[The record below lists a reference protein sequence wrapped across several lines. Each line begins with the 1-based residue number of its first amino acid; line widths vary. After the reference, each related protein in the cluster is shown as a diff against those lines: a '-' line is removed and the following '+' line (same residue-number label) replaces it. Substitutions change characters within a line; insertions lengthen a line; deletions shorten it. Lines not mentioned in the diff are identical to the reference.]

1 MSKSV
6 KMIIGVVAA
15 VAIPFAAPALAAMV
29 SASTAFG
36 GALAAG
42 ASALGTT
49 ATSGLIGAG
58 LGAASAAATGGDIG
72 KGALFGG
79 LGGGLGGYASAA
91 KAAQAGQAATQ
102 ATQAGQAAIQT
113 TAPVGT
119 GTVLAAT
126 PEAAAGGLS
135 GSFTPAAGAG
145 IMQAAP
151 GQTGGALAGLGTSG
165 SSAIQFGGGV
175 SVPTTVAPAAN
186 PSFGSRMVSGVK
198 DAWNTAT
205 TPENLAN
212 TAMSGAKYLTGSAL
226 AGSGMSS
233 ADEAMMREQRQEL
246 KRAQEVNEA
255 ATAARMEQGLKLTR
269 EADYYDPE
277 YMGLQRA
284 RQAQLR
290 GARIK
295 QAGVRGLDTSNR
307 QAENR
312 RYDLGTS
319 RETGTGYDQGYQ
331 SGVQQRTSTRAAG
344 VGLLPTSYPTTNAQY
359 AGLALESKVAEDR
372 RRQRARDIGN
382 LFGDFSGQRQTDP
395 KQLGG

>member
-29 SASTAFG
+29 AGSTAFG

-42 ASALGTT
+42 ASAIGTT
-49 ATSGLIGAG
+49 ATSGIIGAG

-91 KAAQAGQAATQ
+91 KAAQAGQAAQ
-102 ATQAGQAAIQT
+102 AAQAGSTAAQA
-113 TAPVGT
+113 APVGT
-119 GTVLAAT
+119 GTVLAAA

-145 IMQAAP
+145 IMPAAP

-165 SSAIQFGGGV
+165 SNAIQFGGGI
-175 SVPTTVAPAAN
+175 SVPTTVAPTAN
-186 PSFGSRMVSGVK
+186 PSVGERFVSGVK
-198 DAWNTAT
+198 NAWDKAT
-205 TPENLAN
+205 TAENLAD
-212 TAMSGAKYLTGSAL
+212 TAISGAKYLTGSAL

-246 KRAQEVNEA
+246 RRAQDMNAA
-255 ATAARMEQGLKLTR
+255 ATNARMEQGLKLTR

-290 GARIK
+290 GARMK
-295 QAGVRGLDTSNR
+295 QAGVRGLDTSAR
-307 QAENR
+307 QAESR

-331 SGVQQRTSTRAAG
+331 SGVQQRTNTRAAG
-344 VGLLPTSYPTTNAQY
+344 VGLLPTSYPTTNGQY

-372 RRQRARDIGN
+372 RRARARDIGN

-395 KQLGG
+395 SQQGG

>member
-6 KMIIGVVAA
+6 KMIVGVVAA

-29 SASTAFG
+29 MGSAAFG

-42 ASALGTT
+42 ATAIGTT

-79 LGGGLGGYASAA
+79 LGGGLGGYASAT
-91 KAAQAGQAATQ
+91 KAAQAGQQLGNTMQAATQ
-102 ATQAGQAAIQT
+102 GGTLAGT
-113 TAPVGT
+113 
-119 GTVLAAT
+119 AAT
-126 PEAAAGGLS
+126 PAAQVAGQTAGVVAPGAEAAGGVQGGLS
-135 GSFTPAAGAG
+135 LSSAPTDIGASLG
-145 IMQAAP
+145 ASNSA
-151 GQTGGALAGLGTSG
+151 ALAN
-165 SSAIQFGGGV
+165 IQ
-175 SVPTTVAPAAN
+175 APAAMSQNLN
-186 PSFGSRMVSGVK
+186 PSIGERFATGVK
-198 DAWNTAT
+198 DAWGTAT
-205 TPENLAN
+205 TSENLAN
-212 TAMSGAKYLTGSAL
+212 TALSGAKYLTGSLA

-246 KRAQEVNEA
+246 KRAQDMNAA
-255 ATAARMEQGLKLTR
+255 ATSARMEQGLKLTR

-284 RQAQLR
+284 RQEQLR

-295 QAGVRGLDTSNR
+295 QAGMRGLDTSAR
-307 QAENR
+307 QAEGR

-319 RETGTGYDQGYQ
+319 RATGAGYDQGYQ

-344 VGLLPTSYPTTNAQY
+344 VGLLPTSYPTTNGQY

-372 RRQRARDIGN
+372 RRARARDIGN
-382 LFGDFSGQRQTDP
+382 LFGDFSGQRQTQP
-395 KQLGG
+395 SNLGG